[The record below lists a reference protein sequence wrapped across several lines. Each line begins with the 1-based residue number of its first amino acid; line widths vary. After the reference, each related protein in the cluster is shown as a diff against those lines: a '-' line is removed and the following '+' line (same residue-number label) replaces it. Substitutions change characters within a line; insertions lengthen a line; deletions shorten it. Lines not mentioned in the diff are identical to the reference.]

1 MAVRKLNPVTPG
13 QRGKV
18 VNTFEQ
24 VTTDRPEKSLLRP
37 YSKTGGRNNTGKM
50 TMRYIGGGHKRKYRV
65 IDFKREKE
73 NIPAKVASIEYD
85 PNRTARIALLVYADG
100 EKRYI
105 VAPIGLTVGQT
116 IESGKGV
123 APEIGNTLYLSE
135 IPLGT
140 IIHNI
145 ELRPGQGAVM
155 ARSAGSYAQLVARE
169 GKYASIKLPSGEI
182 RMVLV
187 TCKATVGT
195 VSNPDHSLER
205 SGKAGRTRWLGRR
218 PRVRGV
224 VMNPVDHPMGVVK
237 TWARYSMI
245 SPDFVG
251 HTVAVHNGNKFIPV
265 YVTENMVG
273 HKLGEFAPTRTFRGH
288 ADKKKK

>member
-1 MAVRKLNPVTPG
+1 MAIKSFKPYSASRRFMTVS
-13 QRGKV
+13 
-18 VNTFEQ
+18 TFEDI
-24 VTTDRPEKSLLRP
+24 TASKPEKSLLV
-37 YSKTGGRNNTGKM
+37 KVTNKGGRNNSGRM
-50 TMRYIGGGHKRKYRV
+50 TVRHQGGGHKRRYRL
-65 IDFKREKE
+65 IDFKRIKD
-73 NIPAKVASIEYD
+73 NIPAKVATIEYD

-224 VMNPVDHPMGVVK
+224 VMNPVDHPMGGGEGRASGGLPRSRKGLLAKGLK
-237 TWARYSMI
+237 TR
-245 SPDFVG
+245 
-251 HTVAVHNGNKFIPV
+251 
-265 YVTENMVG
+265 
-273 HKLGEFAPTRTFRGH
+273 AP
-288 ADKKKK
+288 KKASSKYIIERRKK